1 MNKEE
6 EERKKYK
13 KETDPSKGEMTEE
26 EMQTAWAM
34 TWPRGW
40 VVLEEVWEENSMNK
54 AKKDETLLN
63 FPGCLW

>member
-13 KETDPSKGEMTEE
+13 KETDPSKGEMTNQEGKP
-26 EMQTAWAM
+26 AWAM

-40 VVLEEVWEENSMNK
+40 VVLEEVWEKNLMNK
-54 AKKDETLLN
+54 AKKHVTLLN